1 MKKNPVKEFS
11 NKEKI
16 EAVEDFPHKPDENK
30 SEIES
35 SIQESYE
42 QLSPKDT
49 EEKNDNN

>member
-1 MKKNPVKEFS
+1 MKKNPVNEFS

-16 EAVEDFPHKPDENK
+16 EAVEDFTHKPDEK
-30 SEIES
+30 EPEIES

-42 QLSPKDT
+42 LLSPKDT